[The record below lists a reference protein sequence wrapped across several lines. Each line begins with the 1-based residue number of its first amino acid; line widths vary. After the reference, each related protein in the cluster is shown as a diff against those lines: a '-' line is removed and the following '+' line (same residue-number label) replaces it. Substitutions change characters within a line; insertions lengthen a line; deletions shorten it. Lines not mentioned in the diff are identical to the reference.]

1 MGGVRIVR
9 DDSAMLLQAEP
20 KSRAFR
26 MLLDNGTDLVLI
38 GSVCFRPE

>member
-20 KSRAFR
+20 KSRAFK
-26 MLLDNGTDLVLI
+26 MLSDNGTDLAPN
-38 GSVCFRPE
+38 G